1 MAPIGEQ
8 LREAR
13 ERKGLDLERVADETN
28 IAKRYLVALEAE
40 DFGVFPGDPYAIGF
54 LRNYAEFLGLPS
66 DELAQAYKNMRIQE
80 QPVPIQELIP
90 KRGPSRLLIAGG
102 AVALALAVAAIL
114 FVVLG
119 GRKGGA
125 KVEETGAHRSPVEY
139 RMQGAPLEKRL
150 YVGDAVLVEAGAEK
164 YKLVVSRIDD
174 AVTLDTPVGS
184 SRLMLGEEGSI
195 DLDKNNQPELKVLVS
210 DLAKKDPGKG
220 ALLRFEYTSPEAAIK
235 AASEAPVPAVAGSE
249 AQATPAQPQPPA
261 APPAAVVSSAG
272 GAKGVVLL
280 EAGKSPY
287 PFVVSVTFRGPAMFR
302 YEIDRKDRD
311 ERYYRKGETIT
322 VNANNSVKLW
332 ASNAQSVKLTI
343 QASGGKSADLD
354 LGGAGEVAV
363 KRIAW
368 SQAEQGGWTL
378 SASDVD

>member
-1 MAPIGEQ
+1 MTPIGEQ

-13 ERKGLDLERVADETN
+13 ERRGLDLERVAEETN
-28 IAKRYLVALEAE
+28 IARRYLTALEAE

-90 KRGPSRLLIAGG
+90 KRGPSRGLVAAIAAGG
-102 AVALALAVAAIL
+102 ALVVALVL
-114 FVVLG
+114 FLVLRG
-119 GRKGGA
+119 GSGEAEADEGA
-125 KVEETGAHRSPVEY
+125 RHSPVEY
-139 RMQGAPLEKRL
+139 RMEGAPLEKRL
-150 YVGDAVLVEAGAEK
+150 YVGDTILVAAGPER
-164 YKLVVSRIDD
+164 YKLAVSRIDD
-174 AVTLDTPVGS
+174 AVTLDTPAGP
-184 SRLMLGEEGSI
+184 SRLMLGEEGTI
-195 DLDKNNQPELKVLVS
+195 DLDRNNQPELKVLVG

-220 ALLRFEYTSPEAAIK
+220 ALLKLEYASAEAANK
-235 AASEAPVPAVAGSE
+235 AAAEAPAPAPGATPGQPAAAAAAPAPQAPE
-249 AQATPAQPQPPA
+249 PQPAQAA
-261 APPAAVVSSAG
+261 
-272 GAKGVVLL
+272 
-280 EAGKSPY
+280 AGKGAVLFESPKTPY
-287 PFVVSVTFRGPAMFR
+287 PFVVSVTFRGPCMFR

-332 ASNAQSVKLTI
+332 ASNAQSAKLTV

-368 SQAEQGGWTL
+368 SQAETGGWSL
-378 SASDVD
+378 AAADVD